1 MASKKTVLAVAI
13 TTIALTAG
21 SFGTAMA
28 SPKSGKVT
36 KTSVRTI
43 ANSVDAN
50 KPGGAEKLAA
60 LLSTLVAKGTITQ
73 AQADAVLAAQAAA
86 KAAHEANKDAR
97 EAGKSIVKPIKGE
110 LLTLI
115 STATGV
121 DTATVVTRVRAGESL
136 AEIAGAKKDALVAAL
151 VADHNKRI
159 DAAVTA
165 GTLTAAQATILKA
178 NVAAHVTKLVEAKP
192 APMFGGRK
200 GGERGDKGERG
211 PRGRGGEMGGPMG
224 GAPTIPAPVTPSGAT
239 A

>member
-1 MASKKTVLAVAI
+1 MLMASKKTVLAVAI
-13 TTIALTAG
+13 TTVALTAG

-28 SPKSGKVT
+28 SPKSGHVT
-36 KTSVRTI
+36 KSSMRSI
-43 ANSVDAN
+43 ATSVDAN

-86 KAAHEANKDAR
+86 KAAHEANKGAR
-97 EAGKSIVKPIKGE
+97 EAGKSMAKPIKGE

-115 STATGV
+115 STAVGL
-121 DTATVVTRVRAGESL
+121 DTATVTTRIKAGESL
-136 AEIAGAKKDALVAAL
+136 AAIAGVKKDALVAAL

-165 GTLTAAQATILKA
+165 GTVTAAQATILKS
-178 NVAAHVTKLVEAKP
+178 NVVAHVTKLVEATP
-192 APMFGGRK
+192 APLFRGGK
-200 GGERGDKGERG
+200 GGDKGERG
-211 PRGRGGEMGGPMG
+211 HGGKKGGPMG
-224 GAPTIPAPVTPSGAT
+224 GAPVIPAPVTPAGAT

>member
-28 SPKSGKVT
+28 SPKAGKVS
-36 KTSVRTI
+36 KTSVRTVV
-43 ANSVDAN
+43 NSVDAN

-60 LLSTLVAKGTITQ
+60 LLSALVTKGTITQ
-73 AQADAVLAAQAAA
+73 AQADAIIAAQAAA
-86 KAAHEANKDAR
+86 KAAHEAEHDAR
-97 EAGKSIVKPIKGE
+97 EAGKSIAKPIKGE
-110 LLTLI
+110 LLTLV

-121 DTATVVTRVRAGESL
+121 DSATVVTRVRAGESL

-178 NVAAHVTKLVEAKP
+178 NVTAHVTKLVEAKP
-192 APMFGGRK
+192 APMFGGRN
-200 GGERGDKGERG
+200 GGERGGKGGHRG
-211 PRGRGGEMGGPMG
+211 HGGEKGGPMG
-224 GAPTIPAPVTPSGAT
+224 GAPTIPAPITPSGA
-239 A
+239 AA

>member
-1 MASKKTVLAVAI
+1 MGEKLMASKKTVLAVAI

-21 SFGTAMA
+21 SFGSAMA
-28 SPKSGKVT
+28 SPKAGKVT
-36 KTSVRTI
+36 KTSVRTFV
-43 ANSVDAN
+43 NNVDAT

-73 AQADAVLAAQAAA
+73 AQADEVLAAQAAA
-86 KAAHEANKDAR
+86 KAMHEANKGAR
-97 EAGKSIVKPIKGE
+97 EAGKSVVKRMKGD
-110 LLTLI
+110 LLTLV

-121 DTATVVTRVRAGESL
+121 DSATVETRVRAGESL

-165 GTLTAAQATILKA
+165 GTITAAQATILKS
-178 NVAAHVTKLVEAKP
+178 NVTAHVTKLVEAKP
-192 APMFGGRK
+192 APMFRGGK
-200 GGERGDKGERG
+200 RGDKGERG
-211 PRGRGGEMGGPMG
+211 HGGKRGGPMG
-224 GAPTIPAPVTPSGAT
+224 SAPTIPAPVTPSGAT

>member
-1 MASKKTVLAVAI
+1 MRS
-13 TTIALTAG
+13 IAT
-21 SFGTAMA
+21 
-28 SPKSGKVT
+28 
-36 KTSVRTI
+36 
-43 ANSVDAN
+43 SVDAN

-86 KAAHEANKDAR
+86 KAAHEANKGAR
-97 EAGKSIVKPIKGE
+97 EAGKSIVKRVKGE

-121 DTATVVTRVRAGESL
+121 DSATVETRVRAGESL

-165 GTLTAAQATILKA
+165 GTITAAQATILKS

-192 APMFGGRK
+192 APMFRGGK
-200 GGERGDKGERG
+200 GGK
-211 PRGRGGEMGGPMG
+211 RGGQMG

>member
-1 MASKKTVLAVAI
+1 MLMASKKTVLAVAI
-13 TTIALTAG
+13 TTVALTAG

-28 SPKSGKVT
+28 SPKSGHVT
-36 KTSVRTI
+36 KTSMRSI
-43 ANSVDAN
+43 ATSVDAN

-86 KAAHEANKDAR
+86 KAAHEANKGAR
-97 EAGKSIVKPIKGE
+97 EAGKSMAKPIQGE

-115 STATGV
+115 STAVGL
-121 DTATVVTRVRAGESL
+121 DTATVTTRIKAGESL
-136 AEIAGAKKDALVAAL
+136 AAIAGVKKDALVAAL

-165 GTLTAAQATILKA
+165 GTVTAAQATILKS
-178 NVAAHVTKLVEAKP
+178 NVAAQVTKMVEATP
-192 APMFGGRK
+192 APLFRGGK
-200 GGERGDKGERG
+200 GGDKGERG
-211 PRGRGGEMGGPMG
+211 HGGKKGGPMG
-224 GAPTIPAPVTPSGAT
+224 GAPVIPAPVTPAGAT

>member
-1 MASKKTVLAVAI
+1 MLMASKKTVLAVAI
-13 TTIALTAG
+13 TTVALTAG

-28 SPKSGKVT
+28 SPKSGHAT
-36 KTSVRTI
+36 KTSVRSI
-43 ANSVDAN
+43 ATSVDAN

-86 KAAHEANKDAR
+86 KAAHEANKGAR
-97 EAGKSIVKPIKGE
+97 EAGKSMAKPIKGE

-115 STATGV
+115 GTAVGL
-121 DTATVVTRVRAGESL
+121 DTATVTTRIKAGESL
-136 AEIAGAKKDALVAAL
+136 AAIAGVKKDALVAAL

-165 GTLTAAQATILKA
+165 GTVTAAQATILKS
-178 NVAAHVTKLVEAKP
+178 NVVAHVTKLVEATP
-192 APMFGGRK
+192 APLFRGGK
-200 GGERGDKGERG
+200 GGDKGERG
-211 PRGRGGEMGGPMG
+211 HGGKKGGPMG
-224 GAPTIPAPVTPSGAT
+224 GAPVIPAPATTPAGAT

>member
-21 SFGTAMA
+21 SFGTAIA
-28 SPKSGKVT
+28 SPKAGKVSKSST
-36 KTSVRTI
+36 RTFVHNVGE
-43 ANSVDAN
+43 A
-50 KPGGAEKLAA
+50 KKGGAEKLTE
-60 LLSTLVAKGTITQ
+60 LLTALVAKGTITQ
-73 AQADAVLAAQAAA
+73 AQADAIIAAQAAA
-86 KAAHEANKDAR
+86 RAAHEAAHEAR

-121 DTATVVTRVRAGESL
+121 DTATVETRVRAGESL

-178 NVAAHVTKLVEAKP
+178 NVTAHVTKLVEAKP
-192 APMFGGRK
+192 APMFRGGK
-200 GGERGDKGERG
+200 RGD
-211 PRGRGGEMGGPMG
+211 RGGKRGGPMG
-224 GAPTIPAPVTPSGAT
+224 GAPTIPAPVTPSGA
-239 A
+239 AA

>member
-21 SFGTAMA
+21 SFGSAIA
-28 SPKSGKVT
+28 APKSGKVT
-36 KTSVRTI
+36 KTSMRSI
-43 ANSVDAN
+43 ATSVDAA
-50 KPGGAEKLAA
+50 KKGGAEKLAE
-60 LLSTLVAKGTITQ
+60 LLSGLVAKGTITQ

-86 KAAHEANKDAR
+86 KAAHEAMKDAR

-115 STATGV
+115 STAVGL
-121 DTATVVTRVRAGESL
+121 DTATVTTRIKAGESL
-136 AEIAGAKKDALVAAL
+136 AAIAGAKKDALVAAL

-165 GTLTAAQATILKA
+165 GTVTAAQATILKS
-178 NVAAHVTKLVEAKP
+178 NVIAHVTKLVEATP
-192 APMFGGRK
+192 APLFRGGK
-200 GGERGDKGERG
+200 GGERGERG
-211 PRGRGGEMGGPMG
+211 HGGKKGGPMG
-224 GAPTIPAPVTPSGAT
+224 QAPVIPAPVTPSGAT

>member
-28 SPKSGKVT
+28 SPKAGKVT
-36 KTSVRTI
+36 KTSARTFV
-43 ANSVDAN
+43 NNVDAN

-73 AQADAVLAAQAAA
+73 AQADAIVAAQAA
-86 KAAHEANKDAR
+86 KGAR

-151 VADHNKRI
+151 IADHNKRI

-165 GTLTAAQATILKA
+165 GTLTAAQATILKS
-178 NVAAHVTKLVEAKP
+178 NVSAHVTKLVEAKP
-192 APMFGGRK
+192 APMFRGGK
-200 GGERGDKGERG
+200 GGH
-211 PRGRGGEMGGPMG
+211 RGGKHGGPMG
-224 GAPTIPAPVTPSGAT
+224 AAPTIPAPVTPAGSA

>member
-1 MASKKTVLAVAI
+1 MLMASKKTVLAVAI
-13 TTIALTAG
+13 TTVALTAG

-28 SPKSGKVT
+28 SPKSGHAT
-36 KTSVRTI
+36 KTSVRSI
-43 ANSVDAN
+43 ATSVDAN

-86 KAAHEANKDAR
+86 KAAHEANKGAR
-97 EAGKSIVKPIKGE
+97 EAGKSMAKPIKGE

-115 STATGV
+115 STAVGL
-121 DTATVVTRVRAGESL
+121 DTATVTTRIKAGESL
-136 AEIAGAKKDALVAAL
+136 AAIAGVKKDALVAAL

-165 GTLTAAQATILKA
+165 GTVTAAQATILKS
-178 NVAAHVTKLVEAKP
+178 NVVAHVTKLVEATP
-192 APMFGGRK
+192 APLFRGGK
-200 GGERGDKGERG
+200 GGDKGERG
-211 PRGRGGEMGGPMG
+211 HGGKKGGPMG
-224 GAPTIPAPVTPSGAT
+224 GAPVIPAPATTPAGAT

>member
-1 MASKKTVLAVAI
+1 MLMASKKTVLAVAI
-13 TTIALTAG
+13 TTVALTAG

-28 SPKSGKVT
+28 SPKSGHAT
-36 KTSVRTI
+36 KTSVRSI
-43 ANSVDAN
+43 ATSVDAN

-86 KAAHEANKDAR
+86 KAAHEAMKDAR

-115 STATGV
+115 STAVGL
-121 DTATVVTRVRAGESL
+121 DTATVTTRIKAGESL
-136 AEIAGAKKDALVAAL
+136 AAIAGAKKDALVAAL
-151 VADHNKRI
+151 VANHNQRI

-165 GTLTAAQATILKA
+165 GTVTAAQATILKSK
-178 NVAAHVTKLVEAKP
+178 VAAHVTKLVEATP
-192 APMFGGRK
+192 APLFRGGK
-200 GGERGDKGERG
+200 GGERGERG
-211 PRGRGGEMGGPMG
+211 HGGKKGGPMG
-224 GAPTIPAPVTPSGAT
+224 QAPVIPAPVTPSGAT

>member
-21 SFGTAMA
+21 SFGSAIA
-28 SPKSGKVT
+28 APKSGKVT
-36 KTSVRTI
+36 KTSVRSI
-43 ANSVDAN
+43 ATSVDAN
-50 KPGGAEKLAA
+50 KKGGAEKLAA
-60 LLSTLVAKGTITQ
+60 LLSALVTKGTITQ

-86 KAAHEANKDAR
+86 KATHEANKDAR
-97 EAGKSIVKPIKGE
+97 MAGKSMAKPIKGE
-110 LLTLI
+110 LLTLV
-115 STATGV
+115 SKAVGL

-178 NVAAHVTKLVEAKP
+178 NVTAHVTKLVEAKP

-200 GGERGDKGERG
+200 GGKGGEKGERG
-211 PRGRGGEMGGPMG
+211 PRGPRGPMG
-224 GAPTIPAPVTPSGAT
+224 GAPTIPAPITPSGAS

>member
-1 MASKKTVLAVAI
+1 MGEKLMASKKTVLAVAI

-21 SFGTAMA
+21 SFGSAMA
-28 SPKSGKVT
+28 SPKAGKVT
-36 KTSVRTI
+36 KTSVRTFV
-43 ANSVDAN
+43 NNVDAN

-86 KAAHEANKDAR
+86 KAAHEASKDAR
-97 EAGKSIVKPIKGE
+97 KAGKSIVKPIKGE
-110 LLTLI
+110 LLTLV
-115 STATGV
+115 SSATGV
-121 DTATVVTRVRAGESL
+121 ESATVVARVKAGESL

-178 NVAAHVTKLVEAKP
+178 NVSAHVTKLVEAKP
-192 APMFGGRK
+192 APMFRGGK
-200 GGERGDKGERG
+200 GGKGERG
-211 PRGRGGEMGGPMG
+211 PRGEMDGPMG
-224 GAPTIPAPVTPSGAT
+224 GAPTIPAPVTPAGAT

>member
-1 MASKKTVLAVAI
+1 MLMASKKTVLAVAI
-13 TTIALTAG
+13 TTVALTAG

-28 SPKSGKVT
+28 SPKSGHAT
-36 KTSVRTI
+36 KTSVRSI
-43 ANSVDAN
+43 ATSVDAN

-86 KAAHEANKDAR
+86 KAAHEANKGAR
-97 EAGKSIVKPIKGE
+97 EAGKSMAKPIKGE

-115 STATGV
+115 STAVGL
-121 DTATVVTRVRAGESL
+121 DTATVTTRIKAGESL
-136 AEIAGAKKDALVAAL
+136 AAIAGAKKDALVAAL

-165 GTLTAAQATILKA
+165 GTVTAAQATILKS
-178 NVAAHVTKLVEAKP
+178 NVVAHVTKLVEATP
-192 APMFGGRK
+192 APLFRGGK
-200 GGERGDKGERG
+200 GGH
-211 PRGRGGEMGGPMG
+211 GGKKGGPMG
-224 GAPTIPAPVTPSGAT
+224 GAPVIPAPATTPAGAT

>member
-1 MASKKTVLAVAI
+1 MLMASKKTVLAVAI
-13 TTIALTAG
+13 TTVALTAG

-28 SPKSGKVT
+28 SPKSGHVT
-36 KTSVRTI
+36 KTSMRSI
-43 ANSVDAN
+43 ATSVDAN

-86 KAAHEANKDAR
+86 KAAHEANKGAR
-97 EAGKSIVKPIKGE
+97 EAGKSMAKPIKGE

-115 STATGV
+115 STAVGL
-121 DTATVVTRVRAGESL
+121 DTATVTTRIKAGESL
-136 AEIAGAKKDALVAAL
+136 AAIAGVKKDALVAAL

-165 GTLTAAQATILKA
+165 GTVTAAQATILKS
-178 NVAAHVTKLVEAKP
+178 NVVAHVTKLVEATP
-192 APMFGGRK
+192 APLFRGGK
-200 GGERGDKGERG
+200 GGDKGERG
-211 PRGRGGEMGGPMG
+211 HGGKKGGPMG
-224 GAPTIPAPVTPSGAT
+224 GAPVIPAPVTPAGAT

>member
-1 MASKKTVLAVAI
+1 MLMASKKTVLAVAI
-13 TTIALTAG
+13 TTVALTAG

-28 SPKSGKVT
+28 SPKSGHAT
-36 KTSVRTI
+36 KTSVRSI
-43 ANSVDAN
+43 ATSVDAN

-86 KAAHEANKDAR
+86 KAAHEAMKDAR
-97 EAGKSIVKPIKGE
+97 EAGKSIAKRVKGE

-115 STATGV
+115 STAVGL
-121 DTATVVTRVRAGESL
+121 DTATVTTRIKAGESL
-136 AEIAGAKKDALVAAL
+136 AAIAGAKKDALVAAL

-165 GTLTAAQATILKA
+165 GTLTAAQATLLKA
-178 NVAAHVTKLVEAKP
+178 NVTAHVTKLVEATP
-192 APMFGGRK
+192 APLFRGGK
-200 GGERGDKGERG
+200 GGERGERG
-211 PRGRGGEMGGPMG
+211 HGGKKGGPMG
-224 GAPTIPAPVTPSGAT
+224 QAPVIPAPVTPSGAT

>member
-13 TTIALTAG
+13 TTVALTAG

-28 SPKSGKVT
+28 SPKSGHAT
-36 KTSVRTI
+36 KTSVRSI
-43 ANSVDAN
+43 ATSVDAN

-86 KAAHEANKDAR
+86 KAAHEANKGAR
-97 EAGKSIVKPIKGE
+97 EAGKSMAKPIKGE
-110 LLTLI
+110 FLTLI
-115 STATGV
+115 STAVGL
-121 DTATVVTRVRAGESL
+121 DTATVTTRIKAGESL
-136 AEIAGAKKDALVAAL
+136 AAIAGAKKDALVAAL

-165 GTLTAAQATILKA
+165 GTVTAAQATILKS
-178 NVAAHVTKLVEAKP
+178 NVVAHVTKLVEATP
-192 APMFGGRK
+192 APLFRGGH
-200 GGERGDKGERG
+200 GEKGERG
-211 PRGRGGEMGGPMG
+211 HGGKKGGPMG
-224 GAPTIPAPVTPSGAT
+224 GAPVIPAPATTPAGAT